1 MTDQAP
7 GTPGQGATGAGTL
20 LGTAPPPP
28 GTESVAA
35 SASLNPPAP
44 PPPTNTP
51 VAWLPGADEA
61 TAGYVQNKGWSEP
74 AQVLESYRNLEKL
87 LGADKANNAIVL
99 PKPDAPQA
107 EVDAFYSRLG
117 RPSDPSGYKIEV
129 PAVGGDP
136 EFAKTAA
143 AKFHELGLT
152 QKQGEGL
159 AAWFNGHTGELST
172 KMQTQTQE
180 QIQAEALQ
188 LKTEWGAAHAQNMVA
203 AQTAARGL
211 GIDGP
216 TIDKMEAAMGHKAV
230 MDLFYKIG
238 SKMGEASFVT
248 GDKVE
253 RFGNA
258 MTPGQ
263 AQARIAELRKDKD
276 FVARYVSK
284 NAEAVAEMKRLH
296 DFAYPE
302 PQ

>member
-7 GTPGQGATGAGTL
+7 GSAGQGATGAGTL

-28 GTESVAA
+28 GTEGVAA
-35 SASLNPPAP
+35 SAALNPPAT
-44 PPPTNTP
+44 PTVATP
-51 VAWLPGADEA
+51 VPWLDGADEV
-61 TAGYVQNKGWSEP
+61 TLGYVQNKGWEKP

-87 LGADKANNAIVL
+87 LGADKANNALVM

-117 RPSDPSGYKIEV
+117 RPSDPSGYKIEI
-129 PAVGGDP
+129 PAAGGDP
-136 EFAKTAA
+136 EFAKTAGGW
-143 AKFHELGLT
+143 FHELGLT
-152 QKQGEGL
+152 QKQGETLASKFNEYTGGL
-159 AAWFNGHTGELST
+159 AN
-172 KMQTQTQE
+172 KMQTQTAE
-180 QIQAEALQ
+180 QIQADALA
-188 LKTEWGAAHAQNMVA
+188 LKNEWGAAHAQNLVA
-203 AQTAARGL
+203 AQTAVRGL
-211 GIDGP
+211 GVDAE
-216 TIDKMEAAMGHKAV
+216 TIDRMEKSMGHKVV

-263 AQARIAELRKDKD
+263 AQARIAELSKDKD

-284 NAEAVAEMKRLH
+284 NADAVAEMKRLH